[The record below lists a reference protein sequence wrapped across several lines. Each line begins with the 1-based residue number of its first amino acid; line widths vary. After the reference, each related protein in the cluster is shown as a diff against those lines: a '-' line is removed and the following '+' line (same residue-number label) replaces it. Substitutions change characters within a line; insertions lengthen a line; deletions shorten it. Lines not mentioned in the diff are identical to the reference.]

1 MGQTNIGTTGQQIFK
16 TDELAYGLGTSYATC
31 TIGAF
36 RFIPTSL
43 PIQTGGDLK
52 EYKDNTGVTCSLVV
66 PETFQTISISGFLIK
81 AGASGGALIRKGDE
95 VKNLPTVQGMQTG
108 VTWRLQDFSVN
119 WQNEDV
125 AQVTVS
131 VKSYTF

>member
-1 MGQTNIGTTGQQIFK
+1 MGTQPIGQTGQQVFK
-16 TDELAYGLGTSYATC
+16 TDELAYGLGNGYITC
-31 TIGAF
+31 SIGGT

-66 PETFQTISISGFLIK
+66 PETFQTISISGYLIK
-81 AGASGGALIRKGDE
+81 NGSSGGEDIKKGDE
-95 VKNLPTVQGMQTG
+95 VTGLPTVQGMKSG
-108 VTWRLQDFSVN
+108 VKWRLQDYSTN
-119 WQNEDV
+119 WSNEDV

>member
-1 MGQTNIGTTGQQIFK
+1 MGQSNIGQTGQQIFK
-16 TDELAYGLGTSYATC
+16 TDELAYGLGTAYTTC
-31 TIGAF
+31 TIGGF

-66 PETFQTISISGFLIK
+66 PETFQTISISGHLIK
-81 AGASGGALIRKGDE
+81 SGSAGVLIRKGDE

-108 VTWRLQDFSVN
+108 ITWRVQDFSVN

-125 AQVTVS
+125 AAVTVS

>member
-1 MGQTNIGTTGQQIFK
+1 MGQSNIGQTGQQIFK
-16 TDELAYGLGTSYATC
+16 TDELAYGLGTSYTTC
-31 TIGAF
+31 TIGGF
-36 RFIPTSL
+36 RFIPTAL

-66 PETFQTISISGFLIK
+66 PETFQTISISGYLIMSGAAGSLIK
-81 AGASGGALIRKGDE
+81 KGDE
-95 VKNLPTVQGMQTG
+95 VKNLPTVQGMQSG

-125 AQVTVS
+125 AQVSVS